1 MAKNK
6 WYEDRQTIKDLQFW
20 KSKPIINI
28 KNSEAQLKS
37 YSGRIKLTLQMK

>member
-6 WYEDRQTIKDLQFW
+6 WYEDVQTIKDLQFW
-20 KSKPIINI
+20 KSKPINL

-37 YSGRIKLTLQMK
+37 YSGRIKLSLQMK